1 MVEIF
6 KLKKMLDD
14 AGIPYEYGHTITGN
28 DHICYPKVDLLNRRC
43 SIIFGSGTYGYEK
56 GLLEIMGLLTPEE
69 EEMDSVVGY
78 LTAENVFDRI
88 SKDWSEHKNE
98 IMKRMEVTE

>member
-1 MVEIF
+1 MREID

-14 AGIPYEYGHTITGN
+14 ADIPYEYSHTILGH
-28 DHICYPKVDLLNRRC
+28 DHICYPEGLISYRRC
-43 SIIFGSGTYGYEK
+43 SVIFGSGTYGYEK

-78 LTAENVFDRI
+78 LSAENVFERI
-88 SKDWSEHKNE
+88 SKDWAEYK
-98 IMKRMEVTE
+98 EV

>member
-1 MVEIF
+1 MREID

-14 AGIPYEYGHTITGN
+14 ANIPYKYSHTVLGH
-28 DHICYPKVDLLNRRC
+28 DHICYPEDNITLDASTSFGNRRC
-43 SIIFGSGTYGYEK
+43 SVIFGSGTYGYEK

-88 SKDWSEHKNE
+88 SKDWAEHKE
-98 IMKRMEVTE
+98 D